1 MWKTV
6 IMAGLAFLMAFSKVE
21 AHQLG
26 SVVEKYE
33 GSRNPCTVGHEP
45 NGSLS
50 YGLYQFNGKMME
62 LFVKETAGLK
72 LPSHLTGAEL
82 YGWYR
87 VKCAENPAGYAK
99 AQRAFAQKY
108 WFKPVRK
115 YADQLGIPHG
125 VAINEALFSLAIQ
138 HGGYRKILKMA
149 GEYTSRHDWLANL
162 YVKRMGY
169 VMGLPLPDRVKA
181 SLWERYKSEFRDV
194 INLREVPAS
203 AYY

>member
-1 MWKTV
+1 MWKIVLVTSIV
-6 IMAGLAFLMAFSKVE
+6 LLMALSEVKAYE
-21 AHQLG
+21 LG

-33 GSRNPCTVGHEP
+33 GARDPCAVGYEP

-50 YGLYQFNGKMME
+50 YGLYQFNGMMME
-62 LFVKETAGLK
+62 LFVNENEGLK

-87 VKCAENPAGYAK
+87 VKCAENPEGYAK
-99 AQRAFAQKY
+99 AQRVFARKY

-149 GEYTSRHDWLANL
+149 GKYTSRTDWLANL

-169 VMGLPLPDRVKA
+169 VMGLSLPDRVKA
-181 SLWERYKSEFRDV
+181 SLWERYRSEFRDV
-194 INLREVPAS
+194 INLKEVPVS